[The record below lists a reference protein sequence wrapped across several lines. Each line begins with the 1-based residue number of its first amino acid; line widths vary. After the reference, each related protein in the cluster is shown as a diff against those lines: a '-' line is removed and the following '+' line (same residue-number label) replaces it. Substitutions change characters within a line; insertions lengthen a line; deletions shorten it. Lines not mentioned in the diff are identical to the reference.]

1 MAFYFTFGLLKGVF
15 LAIFRIFL
23 TTESILI
30 MLTALD
36 AERKEKKDC
45 EKRIEVSFKVENIK
59 RLKILGFL
67 TSPYIKGIKR
77 FRFCSPQI
85 KVLLMSKY

>member
-23 TTESILI
+23 TTESIII

-45 EKRIEVSFKVENIK
+45 EKKIDFFFQRSKTEK
-59 RLKILGFL
+59 RLKILGLLVF
-67 TSPYIKGIKR
+67 SKIKSSEVIV
-77 FRFCSPQI
+77 FA
-85 KVLLMSKY
+85 SK